1 MKIPRSIGLPKLASI
16 ALLLLVAPT
25 VGIFALANGSL
36 LDSVSADS
44 TGATS
49 RERAAPALDVAV
61 QPATLRAVGPV
72 PLTPI
77 ENGGAPE
84 TRDAEETLEVVRAAA
99 PEADLQLSTTVDNA
113 SPALGSAVTLTI
125 TLTHASGTVDATNIM
140 VVDLLPMGLSYATHS
155 ADQGSYE
162 PGSGAW
168 DVGTVRMGTSVDL
181 RITAVVTGTSP
192 VTNSAEIVRVS
203 EDDPDS
209 TPNNHVLSEDDQDAV
224 SLAALPEAGIEL
236 SATLYEMAGDVVVF
250 ALVLTNAGP
259 SAASDIVVKSRPPAG
274 LRYTGHVAD
283 QGDYDPITGVWS
295 VGTVPS
301 GAELTLHIS
310 ATAETT
316 SGGIAGL

>member
-1 MKIPRSIGLPKLASI
+1 MKIPRSIGLSKLALI

-49 RERAAPALDVAV
+49 QERTTPTLDVDV
-61 QPATLRAVGPV
+61 QPATLATVDPV

-77 ENGGAPE
+77 ENGGAPV
-84 TRDAEETLEVVRAAA
+84 TRDAGETLEVVRAAA
-99 PEADLQLSTTVDNA
+99 LEADLQLSTVVDNA
-113 SPALGSAVTLTI
+113 SPALGGAVTLTI
-125 TLTHASGTVDATNIM
+125 TLTHASGTVDATHVM

-155 ADQGSYE
+155 ADQGSYK

-168 DVGTVRMGTSVDL
+168 DVGTVRVGTSVDL
-181 RITAVVTGTSP
+181 RLTAVVTGTSP

-236 SATLYEMAGDVVVF
+236 SATLYEAPGDVVVF

-259 SAASDIVVKSRPPAG
+259 SAASDIAVKSRPPAG

-295 VGTVPS
+295 VGTVAG
-301 GAELTLHIS
+301 GAELTLRIS

-316 SGGIAGL
+316 SGGVAGL